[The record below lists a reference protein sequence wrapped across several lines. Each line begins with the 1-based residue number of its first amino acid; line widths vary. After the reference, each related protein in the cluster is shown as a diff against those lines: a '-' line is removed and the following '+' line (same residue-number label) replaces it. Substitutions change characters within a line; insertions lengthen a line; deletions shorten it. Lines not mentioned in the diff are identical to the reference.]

1 MVRCFIIFSFMEK
14 KHSYEKVKVSD
25 LKDYE
30 RNARTH
36 SEKQVKQVAESIK
49 QFGFTNPVLI
59 DSENV
64 LIAGHGR
71 LKAAKML
78 GLETVPAIRV
88 NGLTETEIKAL
99 RIADNQIALNS
110 GWDEDLLA
118 QELNDI
124 RLDDFDLDVIGFDE
138 DFLDGLLSDDEQ
150 TNNDNEAA
158 EAVPEKPK
166 ALRVKKGD
174 VWILGEHRLCCGDST
189 KKEDVEKLMVGE
201 KADLFLSDPP
211 YGINVVTNKEPIETD
226 EEGVGGGGHL
236 KFRQGV
242 GGGNI
247 IKGNN
252 YVPIIGDDSTESA
265 EKSYKLACE
274 YTTEQIIF
282 GGNYFTKFLPPKR
295 CWIVW
300 DKQNGENDFADFEL
314 AWTSFDKSARLFKYL
329 WNGLVREGSQK
340 VEGKKR
346 VHPTQKPVGLL
357 VQIVEKLYPKCESI
371 LDLFGG
377 SGSTLIAAQKLDKKC
392 FIMELSPDYCDII
405 IDRWEEFTG
414 KKAHKE
420 NK

>member
-1 MVRCFIIFSFMEK
+1 MEK
-14 KHSYEKVKVSD
+14 KHAYEQVNVSD

-36 SEKQVKQVAESIK
+36 SEKQIKQVAESIK

-59 DSENV
+59 DKDNV

-71 LKAAKML
+71 AAAAKLL

-88 NGLTETEIKAL
+88 NGLSKTEIKAL
-99 RIADNQIALNS
+99 RIADNQLALNS
-110 GWDEDLLA
+110 GWDEELLA
-118 QELNDI
+118 AELNDI
-124 RLDDFDLDVIGFDE
+124 RLDDFDLDVIGFDD
-138 DFLDGLLSDDEQ
+138 DFLEGLLPDEEQ
-150 TNNDNEAA
+150 TNNDTEAA

-174 VWILGEHRLCCGDST
+174 VWILGEHRIVCGDST
-189 KKEDVEKLMVGE
+189 KREDVEKLMGGV

-211 YGINVVTNKEPIETD
+211 YGINVVTNKEKLD
-226 EEGVGGGGHL
+226 ASEEMGGAGPL

-247 IKGNN
+247 VKGND
-252 YVPIIGDDSTESA
+252 YAPIIGDDSTDSA
-265 EKSYKLACE
+265 EKSCKLAFE
-274 YTTEQIIF
+274 ITTEQIIF
-282 GGNYFTKFLPPKR
+282 GGNYFTDFLPPRR

-314 AWTSFDKSARLFKYL
+314 AWTSFDKSARLFKYM
-329 WNGLVREGSQK
+329 WNGLAREGSRK
-340 VEGKKR
+340 IEGKKR

-357 VQIVEKLYPKCESI
+357 VQIIEKLYPKCESI

-377 SGSTLIAAQKLDKKC
+377 SGSTLIAAEQLDKKC